1 MERLLNNWREYL
13 LLEGSK
19 KSHYQGSPIGMENKT
34 EKRKKR
40 ERRNKRKTQVTFGMT
55 DPFSRSELELL
66 RPGSISN
73 VSEDNDSN
81 SKKEPDCIPG
91 NPIHDKETGKFGEP
105 TDPGTWSKGYHS
117 SKGKAGCKKGKLRKP
132 GSGKATVWTK
142 ADKCGRD
149 GPYLCGT
156 KDTKKWNSPNLK
168 EVVHAV
174 IAELWSE
181 FSKEQYAVFEGQQGN
196 ITADTCRRMG
206 FKTFGEFLKS
216 IDAIKRA
223 EQGKLLPEKE

>member
-1 MERLLNNWREYL
+1 MEQLLNDWRLYL
-13 LLEGSK
+13 LSEGEK

-40 ERRNKRKTQVTFGMT
+40 ERRNKRKTQVTFGMLE
-55 DPFSRSELELL
+55 PFSRAELELT

-73 VSEDNDSN
+73 VSEDSDSN
-81 SKKEPDCIPG
+81 SKKDPDCIPG
-91 NPIHDKETGKFGEP
+91 NPVHRQDDGKFGEP
-105 TDPGTWSKGYHS
+105 TDKGTWSKGYHS
-117 SKGKAGCKKGKLRKP
+117 DKSDCKKGKLRKP

-156 KDTKKWNSPNLK
+156 KDTKKWFSPNLK
-168 EVVHAV
+168 SVVEQV
-174 IAELWSE
+174 IHELWRE
-181 FSKEQYAVFEGQQGN
+181 FDKEQYAVFEGQQGN

-216 IDAIKRA
+216 IDAVKRA
-223 EQGKLLPEKE
+223 EQGKLFQEKE